1 MTSAALKP
9 KWPISYLTGQMRE
22 VFITPALMS
31 HQSLLLQVE
40 LNLSSLCCC
49 SVSNSCLIFCD
60 PMNCNTPSFP
70 VSRSWSLLKF
80 MTIEYVILSN
90 HLILCCSTLLLLSIF
105 PPSGSLPMSQ
115 LFKSSGQSI
124 RASASVLP
132 MNIQD

>member
-1 MTSAALKP
+1 MSCGGCCSMTSAALKP
-9 KWPISYLTGQMRE
+9 KRPISYLTGQMTE

-70 VSRSWSLLKF
+70 VSHSWSLLKF
-80 MTIEYVILSN
+80 MTIEYVILPN
-90 HLILCCSTLLLLSIF
+90 HLILCRSPLLLLSIF
-105 PPSGSLPMSQ
+105 P
-115 LFKSSGQSI
+115 SI
-124 RASASVLP
+124 RVSSSESALQIKWP
-132 MNIQD
+132 KY